1 MDSSCKRRCF
11 SPAGGR
17 IFAPESNHSVVMA
30 ERMINLLLINLKIL
44 GYLLLGALAWIFLY

>member
-1 MDSSCKRRCF
+1 
-11 SPAGGR
+11 
-17 IFAPESNHSVVMA
+17 MA